1 MLLITTILKS
11 GVWKSLSLSSSLSFC
26 RMPGSVKAVCRKLMS
41 VNINIISERT
51 MIGMK
56 LKLSSC
62 SNSLTVKALK
72 TPVAMMRTVTA
83 AMNGKA
89 LHILPSD
96 EQPWK
101 FGSDS
106 RS

>member
-1 MLLITTILKS
+1 MTGI
-11 GVWKSLSLSSSLSFC
+11 F
-26 RMPGSVKAVCRKLMS
+26 
-41 VNINIISERT
+41 
-51 MIGMK
+51 
-56 LKLSSC
+56 
-62 SNSLTVKALK
+62 LTYVKALK